1 MDKLLPC
8 PFCGHD
14 DVQVKDAGF
23 HPLAA
28 RCQNQDCQGQ
38 GLRHR
43 IKNFAAAAWNK
54 RNQIKEATS
63 LKHRRCPD
71 MNDIASIV
79 AWSRN
84 EIDAQDEVIGL
95 LRADCDRLRRELDDA
110 NGVIR

>member
-1 MDKLLPC
+1 
-8 PFCGHD
+8 
-14 DVQVKDAGF
+14 
-23 HPLAA
+23 
-28 RCQNQDCQGQ
+28 
-38 GLRHR
+38 
-43 IKNFAAAAWNK
+43 
-54 RNQIKEATS
+54 
-63 LKHRRCPD
+63 